1 MEVLDTLRS
10 IGRNWWLL
18 AVTGVA
24 WLVVAMIVLR
34 FDYASVTA
42 ISVLFGVIVIAA
54 GLLEIAISTFAV
66 SWWRFVR
73 LLLGA
78 IFIVTGVVAFINP
91 GDTFVALAAVMSFY
105 FVFKGAFDIGDAIA
119 ASRILPAWWL
129 VLVVGIAEVL
139 LGLWAAGSWRNSA
152 TLLVA
157 WTAVAAIFLGVTELV
172 LAFRVR
178 ELAHAV
184 DRGTRV

>member
-1 MEVLDTLRS
+1 MMVLDALRS
-10 IGRNWWLL
+10 IGRSWWIL

-24 WLVVAMIVLR
+24 WLVVALIVLR
-34 FDYASVTA
+34 FDYVSVTA

-54 GLLEIAISTFAV
+54 GVLEIAISTFSV

-91 GDTFVALAAVMSFY
+91 GGTFVALAAVMSFY
-105 FVFKGAFDIGDAIA
+105 FVFKGAFDIADAIA
-119 ASRILPAWWL
+119 ASRIMPAWWL

-139 LGLWAAGSWRNSA
+139 LGFWAAGSWRNSA

-157 WTAVAAIFLGVTELV
+157 WAAVAAIFRGVTELV
-172 LAFRVR
+172 LAFRLR
-178 ELAHAV
+178 ELAHTV
-184 DRGTRV
+184 DRVLPV